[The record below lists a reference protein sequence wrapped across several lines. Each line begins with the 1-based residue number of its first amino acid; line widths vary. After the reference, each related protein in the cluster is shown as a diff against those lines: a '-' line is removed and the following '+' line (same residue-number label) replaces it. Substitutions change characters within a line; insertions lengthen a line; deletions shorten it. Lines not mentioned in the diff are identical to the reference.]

1 MGKLDGKVAVV
12 TGVGSGMGRA
22 TAKLYAKE
30 GAKVVL
36 AEFNETTMNETLK
49 EITSAGGEAVAIRTD
64 VSKEEDV
71 NAMIQKALDE
81 YGKLDVLANVAGIFD
96 GMASVENTTNE
107 LFERVMSVNLNGQFY
122 ASRKAIKVFKEQET
136 GGTIINVA
144 SVAGWLGSR
153 GGAAYTM
160 SKHASIGL
168 TRNIAAFYGSH
179 GEGKIRANVIA
190 PGSIATGMTP
200 SDPSDLDALGMETYA
215 QLGKYHTGA
224 PEDIA
229 NAALFLASDD
239 SKFINGEIM
248 TVDAGWTVR

>member
-1 MGKLDGKVAVV
+1 MGKLNGKVAVV
-12 TGVGSGMGRA
+12 TGVGSGMGKA

-36 AEFNETTMNETLK
+36 AEFNEETMNQTLE
-49 EITSAGGEAVAIRTD
+49 EIKNDGGEAVAIRTD

-71 NAMIQKALDE
+71 HAMIQKAVDE
-81 YGKLDVLANVAGIFD
+81 YGKLDILANVAGIFD
-96 GMASVENTTNE
+96 NMASVENTTNE
-107 LFERVMSVNLNGQFY
+107 LFERVMSVNVNGQFY
-122 ASRKAIKVFKEQET
+122 ACRKAVEIFKGQET
-136 GGTIINVA
+136 GGAIINVA

-168 TRNIAAFYGSH
+168 TRNIAAFHGSH

-200 SDPSDLDALGMETYA
+200 SDPSSLDELGMETYA
-215 QLGKYHTGA
+215 QLGKYHTGE
-224 PEDIA
+224 PEVIA

-239 SKFINGEIM
+239 AKFINGDVI

>member
-1 MGKLDGKVAVV
+1 MGKLDGKVAVI
-12 TGVGSGMGRA
+12 TGVGSGMGKA
-22 TAKLYAKE
+22 TAKLFAKE

-36 AEFNETTMNETLK
+36 AEFNESTMNETLE
-49 EITSAGGEAVAIRTD
+49 EIKSAGGEAVAIRTD

-71 NAMIQKALDE
+71 NAMIQKAVDE
-81 YGKLDVLANVAGIFD
+81 YGKLDVLANIAGIFD

-107 LFERVMSVNLNGQFY
+107 VFERVMGVNVNGPFY
-122 ASRKAIKVFKEQET
+122 ASRKAIEIFNKQET

-179 GEGKIRANVIA
+179 GEGKIRANAIA

-200 SDPSDLDALGMETYA
+200 TDASGLDTLGMETYA

-239 SKFINGEIM
+239 SKFINGDVI

>member
-1 MGKLDGKVAVV
+1 MARLDGKVAVV

-36 AEFNETTMNETLK
+36 AEFNEKTMNETLEDIK
-49 EITSAGGEAVAIRTD
+49 SAGGEAVEIRTD

-71 NAMIQKALDE
+71 NAMIQKALDD
-81 YGKLDVLANVAGIFD
+81 YGKLDVVANIAGIFD
-96 GMASVENTTNE
+96 GMASVENTSNE
-107 LFERVMSVNLNGQFY
+107 LFERVMGVNLAGQFY
-122 ASRKAIKVFKEQET
+122 ASRKAVEVFNKQET
-136 GGTIINVA
+136 GGTLVNVA

-168 TRNIAAFYGSH
+168 VRNIAAFYGSH
-179 GEGKIRANVIA
+179 GEGKIRANIIA
-190 PGSIATGMTP
+190 PGSISTGMTP
-200 SDPSDLDALGMETYA
+200 DDPSSLDKLGMETYA
-215 QLGKYHTGA
+215 QLGEYQTGV

-229 NAALFLASDD
+229 NAALFLASDE
-239 SKFINGEIM
+239 SNFINGDVI